1 MNVSLILC
9 TRNRRDILIHNL
21 ELFIDQFNIGDEIII
36 VDSSDRP
43 RAIGR
48 EDFGEVKPNIR
59 YFHTLPGLPLQ
70 RNYGIA
76 KATCDLVMFLDD
88 DIYLF
93 PASLEKMRL
102 FFMKRPEIDAITGAL
117 SERVLPST
125 FTRRLQYVF
134 GKLFFTSYF
143 GKMSLTLGGLPILAL
158 DSYKEHPASFLRG
171 GFSVYRRYVF
181 ADICYDEYFKDY
193 AYLEDTDF
201 SLQFNKKFKACFF
214 DGFKGFHA
222 HVSTIQKDQSNY
234 RRQYVVNY
242 VHIYRKHRLGS
253 SLKMNWVLLGLLLLN
268 LIKSCLEK
276 NFSFFKGTL
285 AGIEQVYKNK

>member
-1 MNVSLILC
+1 M
-9 TRNRRDILIHNL
+9 
-21 ELFIDQFNIGDEIII
+21 
-36 VDSSDRP
+36 
-43 RAIGR
+43 
-48 EDFGEVKPNIR
+48 
-59 YFHTLPGLPLQ
+59 
-70 RNYGIA
+70 
-76 KATCDLVMFLDD
+76 
-88 DIYLF
+88 
-93 PASLEKMRL
+93 
-102 FFMKRPEIDAITGAL
+102 
-117 SERVLPST
+117 
-125 FTRRLQYVF
+125 
-134 GKLFFTSYF
+134 
-143 GKMSLTLGGLPILAL
+143 
-158 DSYKEHPASFLRG
+158 
-171 GFSVYRRYVF
+171 YRRYVF

-201 SLQFNKKFKACFF
+201 SHQFNKKFKACFF

>member
-9 TRNRRDILIHNL
+9 TKNRRDILIHNL
-21 ELFIDQFNIGDEIII
+21 ELFIDQFDIGDEIII

-43 RAIGR
+43 REIGR
-48 EDFGEVKPNIR
+48 EDFGEMKPNIR
-59 YFHTLPGLPLQ
+59 YFHTSPGLPLQ

-76 KATCDLVMFLDD
+76 RATCDLVMFLDD

-102 FFMKRPEIDAITGAL
+102 FFMEHSEIDAITGAL

-134 GKLFFTSYF
+134 GRLFFTSYF

-181 ADICYDEYFKDY
+181 ADIRYDEYFKDY
-193 AYLEDTDF
+193 A
-201 SLQFNKKFKACFF
+201 
-214 DGFKGFHA
+214 
-222 HVSTIQKDQSNY
+222 
-234 RRQYVVNY
+234 
-242 VHIYRKHRLGS
+242 
-253 SLKMNWVLLGLLLLN
+253 
-268 LIKSCLEK
+268 
-276 NFSFFKGTL
+276 
-285 AGIEQVYKNK
+285 